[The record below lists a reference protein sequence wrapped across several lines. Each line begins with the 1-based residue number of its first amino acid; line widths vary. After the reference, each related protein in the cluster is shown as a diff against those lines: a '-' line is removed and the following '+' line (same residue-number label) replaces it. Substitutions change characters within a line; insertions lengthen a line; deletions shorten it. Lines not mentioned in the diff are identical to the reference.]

1 MNTRILFIAPYLGL
15 KELAISILDEYKN
28 VQIDVYQGN
37 YEKGPAL
44 LKELNAG
51 KTYDVIITRG
61 GTVETCK
68 QVTTI
73 PIVEVYINAFD
84 ILRILKLS
92 EGYQG
97 KKIFL
102 AYPTIVNSFKQLSE
116 LMGYSIESQC
126 YFAHKEA
133 KGILESLKKEGYEL
147 VIGDNIVYEIAQELG
162 MNSILLT
169 SGIESVRSAI
179 DEALRLCN
187 ALSKDKKLVVE
198 SDHFIA
204 NCKIK
209 VDHIDTLDTADTLDA
224 IDTIDT
230 LDTLDT
236 IDTIATLDNLDNLD
250 NLDTI
255 GQIDYTDKFV
265 SIFNA
270 EEISPN
276 FVVTVFPETILS
288 QITELS
294 NTSLPTIITGEDG
307 MCKSDIGFLCCCLG
321 PQRRKSLIRVSCYS
335 IPVDFNFVLLEGI
348 IIKHLW
354 KDGGTLFLEDI
365 DQLNIDGQKSITN
378 ILKSLNKNNHIKVI
392 ASTELPVELCVHNK
406 KLLRQLRSILDEVRI
421 ELKSF
426 KYYRSEINNMI
437 SLYLAKLDVRC
448 ASRVVGIHEGG
459 IDFLS
464 DYDWP
469 ENIRQFMRVINQL
482 ALTCR
487 GSYISQTEVISILKK
502 EEDNHKQASLVPIDL
517 NGSLK
522 EIESRIIN
530 HIMVEESMNQAKV
543 EKRLEI
549 GHSTLW
555 RKLK

>member
-1 MNTRILFIAPYLGL
+1 MNTRILLIAPYLGL
-15 KELAISILDEYKN
+15 KELAISVLEEYEN

-44 LKELNAG
+44 LKELNAAE
-51 KTYDVIITRG
+51 KYDVIITRG

-68 QVTTI
+68 QVTTT
-73 PIVEVYINAFD
+73 PIIEVYINAFD

-92 EGYQG
+92 EGYKG

-133 KGILESLKKEGYEL
+133 RGILEELKKEGYEL
-147 VIGDNIVYEIAQELG
+147 VIGDNIVYDITQELG

-169 SGIESVRSAI
+169 SGIESVRNAI
-179 DEALRLCN
+179 DEAVRLCN
-187 ALSKDKKLVVE
+187 ALSKDKEPLIE
-198 SDHFIA
+198 SDHSIDDP
-204 NCKIK
+204 KTK
-209 VDHIDTLDTADTLDA
+209 EDQVDHI
-224 IDTIDT
+224 
-230 LDTLDT
+230 
-236 IDTIATLDNLDNLD
+236 
-250 NLDTI
+250 
-255 GQIDYTDKFV
+255 DKFV
-265 SIFNA
+265 SIFKA
-270 EEISPN
+270 DEISPT

-288 QITELS
+288 QISELS

-307 MCKSDIGFLCCCLG
+307 MCKSDLGYLCTCLG
-321 PQRRKSLIRVSCYS
+321 PQRKKSLIRVSCYS
-335 IPVDFNFVLLEGI
+335 IPEDYNYDLLESI
-348 IIKHLW
+348 IRKHLW

-365 DQLNIDGQKSITN
+365 DQLSIEGQKSITN

-392 ASTELPVELCVHNK
+392 ASTELPVEICVNNK

-421 ELKSF
+421 ELKPF
-426 KYYRSEINNMI
+426 KYYTSEINNMI
-437 SLYLAKLDVRC
+437 NMYLAKLNVRC
-448 ASRVVGIHEGG
+448 ASQVVGIHDGG
-459 IDFLS
+459 INLLS

-469 ENIRQFMRVINQL
+469 ENIRQFIRVINQL
-482 ALTCR
+482 ALNCK
-487 GSYISQTEVISILKK
+487 GSYIAQTEVKYALKI
-502 EEDNHKQASLVPIDL
+502 ERDNHKRANFVPMDL

-522 EIESRIIN
+522 EIETRIIN
-530 HIMVEESMNQAKV
+530 HIMAEESMNQVKV
-543 EKRLEI
+543 EKRLKI